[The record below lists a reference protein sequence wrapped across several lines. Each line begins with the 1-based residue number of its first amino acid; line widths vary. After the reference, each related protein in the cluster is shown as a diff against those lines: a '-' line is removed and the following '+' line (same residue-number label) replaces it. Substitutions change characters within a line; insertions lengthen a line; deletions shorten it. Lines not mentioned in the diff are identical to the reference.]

1 MDERTKQAFV
11 FVSDTTKQLMTLA
24 TGILTL
30 TVSFVKFV
38 SGSVVSGAEVPLVG
52 AWVLYLG
59 SIVFGMW
66 TMLALTGTLQPKVI
80 GDTPL
85 TIRGWNVIFPSLLQI
100 STFVVATFLVVVF
113 GFLSL
118 K

>member
-30 TVSFVKFV
+30 TVSAVKFV
-38 SGSVVSGAEVPLVG
+38 TVTVVNSAKAPLIF
-52 AWVLYLG
+52 AWGLYLL
-59 SIVFGMW
+59 SIIFGMW
-66 TMLALTGTLQPKVI
+66 TMLALTGTLQPKATDDSPPSIWGQNVTFPALMQIVSFVI
-80 GDTPL
+80 
-85 TIRGWNVIFPSLLQI
+85 
-100 STFVVATFLVVVF
+100 ATFLIILF
-113 GFLSL
+113 GILSL